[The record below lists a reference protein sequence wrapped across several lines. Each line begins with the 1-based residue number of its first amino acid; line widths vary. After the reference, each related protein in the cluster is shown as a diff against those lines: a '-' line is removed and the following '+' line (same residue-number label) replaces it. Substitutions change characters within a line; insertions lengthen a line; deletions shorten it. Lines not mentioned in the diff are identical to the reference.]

1 MPPASPGG
9 AVVVED
15 TLDPLAADLAVGT
28 VGQDRRVLQRDVDL
42 VVETVRHPALDLFAT
57 GTALVHRDME
67 RMVDMVVAS
76 LSRSARSNSA
86 RSMAARLM
94 LAPYSWM
101 CMPSQATSMPLA
113 SSSARSAEAVSRDG
127 IGVVDVDEH
136 LARGRHLRQHLEHA
150 ARPALRQV
158 PHLPAELVADLA
170 DQHLVIAP
178 ERTVHQQ
185 AVGAA
190 HPFEQRLVHLA
201 EARRIEQGT
210 GAIEVPRRT
219 GRCCRPDG
227 GRRDAGNTAA
237 RCCAGGSR

>member
-1 MPPASPGG
+1 
-9 AVVVED
+9 
-15 TLDPLAADLAVGT
+15 
-28 VGQDRRVLQRDVDL
+28 
-42 VVETVRHPALDLFAT
+42 
-57 GTALVHRDME
+57 
-67 RMVDMVVAS
+67 
-76 LSRSARSNSA
+76 
-86 RSMAARLM
+86 M

-101 CMPSQATSMPLA
+101 HAIPGHFDAAGIQFGAFG
-113 SSSARSAEAVSRDG
+113 RSGVEDG

-210 GAIEVPRRT
+210 GAIEVLDEQADVVARMGSPRC
-219 GRCCRPDG
+219 GEYG
-227 GRRDAGNTAA
+227 GALLRR
-237 RCCAGGSR
+237 GSR